1 MVSVFKNL
9 PYEKNA
15 LLVIPSKNEIIE
27 KSSFNIPYIK
37 TITTNYLNIADLL
50 KFNTLVILKDSLNIM
65 EESYVK

>member
-1 MVSVFKNL
+1 MVWVFEKL

-27 KSSFNIPYIK
+27 KSSSNLPYVK
-37 TITTNYLNIADLL
+37 TILTNYLNIADLL
-50 KFNTLVILKDSLNIM
+50 KYNTLVVLKDSLKVM